1 MIEERVKKK
10 IIDICTH
17 HGEEGT
23 SSFALTDKQFTELFA
38 FIDDYQ
44 RNVRKD
50 CSFEL
55 ERKYNKAIIKL
66 REELF

>member
-1 MIEERVKKK
+1 MIDEKIKKK

-23 SSFALTDKQFTELFA
+23 SSFALTEEQFIELFS
-38 FIDDYQ
+38 FIDDCQ
-44 RNVRKD
+44 RNVIKD
-50 CSFEL
+50 YRLEL

>member
-1 MIEERVKKK
+1 MIDEKYKKK

-23 SSFALTDKQFTELFA
+23 SGYALTEEQFTELFA
-38 FIDDYQ
+38 FIDDLQ
-44 RNVRKD
+44 RDVKKD
-50 CSFEL
+50 YRLEL
-55 ERKYNKAIIKL
+55 ERKFNKGVINF